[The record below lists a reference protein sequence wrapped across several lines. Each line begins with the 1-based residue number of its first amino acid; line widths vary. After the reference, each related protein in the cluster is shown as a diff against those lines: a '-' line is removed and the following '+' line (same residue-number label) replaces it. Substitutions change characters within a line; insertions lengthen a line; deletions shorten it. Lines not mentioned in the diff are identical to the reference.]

1 MGDIGRSAEQVKD
14 NTMHALDTTGLS
26 DRVFDVFAATAKRGY
41 LFLCNMKTNVSRW
54 SRRAMADFDMPGEYM
69 YDAGAIWEKRVHPDD
84 LAMYQ
89 ESIKR
94 IFDGTSMSQNLMYRA
109 KNTEG
114 KYVMCSCES
123 AVFKSKDGEIDYFA
137 GTITNYGIMDE
148 VDNVT
153 HLSSKSAFLER
164 LEEMT
169 EEDRSTTV
177 MMLVIDKLSSINTL
191 YGYRFGDEVLR
202 FFGAEL
208 QKIVGERG
216 TVYHMDTSMYGV
228 CMHDMD
234 RAQTKLLYEA
244 IRAMAYRGFDIG
256 DKHVTCRVLG
266 SAAIFGNAHGETDR
280 ITANLGYAIGQSM
293 TIYHGD
299 IVFYNMEKHKHEFGD
314 RDMIGTIYQ
323 QIMTDFSG
331 FSLYSNLVA
340 IHNRVVSAH
349 RQIENDS
356 LDEKLV
362 ALGEKITQV
371 NTYNLN
377 DMSDEEIDMLI
388 DTMDSIID
396 TYEEYL
402 TAINDIRDTENAAIL
417 TPINVSLVNDTNLTF
432 AGLSLHQKG
441 TIENVDLLE
450 TLSGFMPAQR
460 MAGLVIYRDVQNT
473 PWVLELV
480 SEDGS
485 LYELNL
491 SVKDYSED
499 GCVLTLTYDSEKDA
513 ILIG

>member
-1 MGDIGRSAEQVKD
+1 MKLIFSIKKNLCSLLLSCVMTAFALLLTACGGPSAEKIAQ
-14 NTMHALDTTGLS
+14 AQDT
-26 DRVFDVFAATAKRGY
+26 
-41 LFLCNMKTNVSRW
+41 
-54 SRRAMADFDMPGEYM
+54 
-69 YDAGAIWEKRVHPDD
+69 
-84 LAMYQ
+84 
-89 ESIKR
+89 
-94 IFDGTSMSQNLMYRA
+94 
-109 KNTEG
+109 
-114 KYVMCSCES
+114 
-123 AVFKSKDGEIDYFA
+123 
-137 GTITNYGIMDE
+137 
-148 VDNVT
+148 
-153 HLSSKSAFLER
+153 
-164 LEEMT
+164 
-169 EEDRSTTV
+169 
-177 MMLVIDKLSSINTL
+177 
-191 YGYRFGDEVLR
+191 
-202 FFGAEL
+202 
-208 QKIVGERG
+208 
-216 TVYHMDTSMYGV
+216 
-228 CMHDMD
+228 
-234 RAQTKLLYEA
+234 
-244 IRAMAYRGFDIG
+244 
-256 DKHVTCRVLG
+256 
-266 SAAIFGNAHGETDR
+266 
-280 ITANLGYAIGQSM
+280 
-293 TIYHGD
+293 
-299 IVFYNMEKHKHEFGD
+299 
-314 RDMIGTIYQ
+314 
-323 QIMTDFSG
+323 
-331 FSLYSNLVA
+331 YSNLVT

-349 RQIENDS
+349 RQIEDDS

-417 TPINVSLVNDTNLTF
+417 TPINISLINDTNLTF
-432 AGLSLHQKG
+432 VGLSLHQKG
-441 TIENVDLLE
+441 SIQNADLLE

>member
-1 MGDIGRSAEQVKD
+1 MKLIFSIKKNLYSLLLSCVMAASTLLLTACGGPSAEKIAQ
-14 NTMHALDTTGLS
+14 AQDT
-26 DRVFDVFAATAKRGY
+26 
-41 LFLCNMKTNVSRW
+41 
-54 SRRAMADFDMPGEYM
+54 
-69 YDAGAIWEKRVHPDD
+69 
-84 LAMYQ
+84 
-89 ESIKR
+89 
-94 IFDGTSMSQNLMYRA
+94 
-109 KNTEG
+109 
-114 KYVMCSCES
+114 
-123 AVFKSKDGEIDYFA
+123 
-137 GTITNYGIMDE
+137 
-148 VDNVT
+148 
-153 HLSSKSAFLER
+153 
-164 LEEMT
+164 
-169 EEDRSTTV
+169 
-177 MMLVIDKLSSINTL
+177 
-191 YGYRFGDEVLR
+191 
-202 FFGAEL
+202 
-208 QKIVGERG
+208 
-216 TVYHMDTSMYGV
+216 
-228 CMHDMD
+228 
-234 RAQTKLLYEA
+234 
-244 IRAMAYRGFDIG
+244 
-256 DKHVTCRVLG
+256 
-266 SAAIFGNAHGETDR
+266 
-280 ITANLGYAIGQSM
+280 
-293 TIYHGD
+293 
-299 IVFYNMEKHKHEFGD
+299 
-314 RDMIGTIYQ
+314 
-323 QIMTDFSG
+323 
-331 FSLYSNLVA
+331 YSNLVS

-349 RQIENDS
+349 RQIEDDS

>member
-1 MGDIGRSAEQVKD
+1 MKHIFSIKKNLYSLLLSCVMAASTLLLTACGGPSAEKIAQ
-14 NTMHALDTTGLS
+14 AQDT
-26 DRVFDVFAATAKRGY
+26 
-41 LFLCNMKTNVSRW
+41 
-54 SRRAMADFDMPGEYM
+54 
-69 YDAGAIWEKRVHPDD
+69 
-84 LAMYQ
+84 
-89 ESIKR
+89 
-94 IFDGTSMSQNLMYRA
+94 
-109 KNTEG
+109 
-114 KYVMCSCES
+114 
-123 AVFKSKDGEIDYFA
+123 
-137 GTITNYGIMDE
+137 
-148 VDNVT
+148 
-153 HLSSKSAFLER
+153 
-164 LEEMT
+164 
-169 EEDRSTTV
+169 
-177 MMLVIDKLSSINTL
+177 
-191 YGYRFGDEVLR
+191 
-202 FFGAEL
+202 
-208 QKIVGERG
+208 
-216 TVYHMDTSMYGV
+216 
-228 CMHDMD
+228 
-234 RAQTKLLYEA
+234 
-244 IRAMAYRGFDIG
+244 
-256 DKHVTCRVLG
+256 
-266 SAAIFGNAHGETDR
+266 
-280 ITANLGYAIGQSM
+280 
-293 TIYHGD
+293 
-299 IVFYNMEKHKHEFGD
+299 
-314 RDMIGTIYQ
+314 
-323 QIMTDFSG
+323 
-331 FSLYSNLVA
+331 YSNLVA

-349 RQIENDS
+349 RQIEDDS

-377 DMSDEEIDMLI
+377 DMNDEEIDMLI

-441 TIENVDLLE
+441 TIQNVDLLE

>member
-1 MGDIGRSAEQVKD
+1 MKHIFSIKKNLYSLLLSCVMAASTLLLTACGGPSAEKIAQ
-14 NTMHALDTTGLS
+14 AQDT
-26 DRVFDVFAATAKRGY
+26 
-41 LFLCNMKTNVSRW
+41 
-54 SRRAMADFDMPGEYM
+54 
-69 YDAGAIWEKRVHPDD
+69 
-84 LAMYQ
+84 
-89 ESIKR
+89 
-94 IFDGTSMSQNLMYRA
+94 
-109 KNTEG
+109 
-114 KYVMCSCES
+114 
-123 AVFKSKDGEIDYFA
+123 
-137 GTITNYGIMDE
+137 
-148 VDNVT
+148 
-153 HLSSKSAFLER
+153 
-164 LEEMT
+164 
-169 EEDRSTTV
+169 
-177 MMLVIDKLSSINTL
+177 
-191 YGYRFGDEVLR
+191 
-202 FFGAEL
+202 
-208 QKIVGERG
+208 
-216 TVYHMDTSMYGV
+216 
-228 CMHDMD
+228 
-234 RAQTKLLYEA
+234 
-244 IRAMAYRGFDIG
+244 
-256 DKHVTCRVLG
+256 
-266 SAAIFGNAHGETDR
+266 
-280 ITANLGYAIGQSM
+280 
-293 TIYHGD
+293 
-299 IVFYNMEKHKHEFGD
+299 
-314 RDMIGTIYQ
+314 
-323 QIMTDFSG
+323 
-331 FSLYSNLVA
+331 YSNLVA

-349 RQIENDS
+349 RQIEDDS

-417 TPINVSLVNDTNLTF
+417 TPINISLINDTNLTF
-432 AGLSLHQKG
+432 VGLSLHQKG
-441 TIENVDLLE
+441 TIQNADLLE

>member
-1 MGDIGRSAEQVKD
+1 MKHIFSLKKNLYSLLLSCVMAASTLLLTACGGPSAEKIAQ
-14 NTMHALDTTGLS
+14 AQDT
-26 DRVFDVFAATAKRGY
+26 
-41 LFLCNMKTNVSRW
+41 
-54 SRRAMADFDMPGEYM
+54 
-69 YDAGAIWEKRVHPDD
+69 
-84 LAMYQ
+84 
-89 ESIKR
+89 
-94 IFDGTSMSQNLMYRA
+94 
-109 KNTEG
+109 
-114 KYVMCSCES
+114 
-123 AVFKSKDGEIDYFA
+123 
-137 GTITNYGIMDE
+137 
-148 VDNVT
+148 
-153 HLSSKSAFLER
+153 
-164 LEEMT
+164 
-169 EEDRSTTV
+169 
-177 MMLVIDKLSSINTL
+177 
-191 YGYRFGDEVLR
+191 
-202 FFGAEL
+202 
-208 QKIVGERG
+208 
-216 TVYHMDTSMYGV
+216 
-228 CMHDMD
+228 
-234 RAQTKLLYEA
+234 
-244 IRAMAYRGFDIG
+244 
-256 DKHVTCRVLG
+256 
-266 SAAIFGNAHGETDR
+266 
-280 ITANLGYAIGQSM
+280 
-293 TIYHGD
+293 
-299 IVFYNMEKHKHEFGD
+299 
-314 RDMIGTIYQ
+314 
-323 QIMTDFSG
+323 
-331 FSLYSNLVA
+331 YSNLVA

>member
-1 MGDIGRSAEQVKD
+1 MKHIFSIKKNLYSLLLSCVMTAFALLLTACGGPSAEKIAQ
-14 NTMHALDTTGLS
+14 AQDT
-26 DRVFDVFAATAKRGY
+26 
-41 LFLCNMKTNVSRW
+41 
-54 SRRAMADFDMPGEYM
+54 
-69 YDAGAIWEKRVHPDD
+69 
-84 LAMYQ
+84 
-89 ESIKR
+89 
-94 IFDGTSMSQNLMYRA
+94 
-109 KNTEG
+109 
-114 KYVMCSCES
+114 
-123 AVFKSKDGEIDYFA
+123 
-137 GTITNYGIMDE
+137 
-148 VDNVT
+148 
-153 HLSSKSAFLER
+153 
-164 LEEMT
+164 
-169 EEDRSTTV
+169 
-177 MMLVIDKLSSINTL
+177 
-191 YGYRFGDEVLR
+191 
-202 FFGAEL
+202 
-208 QKIVGERG
+208 
-216 TVYHMDTSMYGV
+216 
-228 CMHDMD
+228 
-234 RAQTKLLYEA
+234 
-244 IRAMAYRGFDIG
+244 
-256 DKHVTCRVLG
+256 
-266 SAAIFGNAHGETDR
+266 
-280 ITANLGYAIGQSM
+280 
-293 TIYHGD
+293 
-299 IVFYNMEKHKHEFGD
+299 
-314 RDMIGTIYQ
+314 
-323 QIMTDFSG
+323 
-331 FSLYSNLVA
+331 YSNLVT

-349 RQIENDS
+349 RQIEDDS

-377 DMSDEEIDMLI
+377 DMNDEEIDMLI

-417 TPINVSLVNDTNLTF
+417 TPINISLINDTNLTF
-432 AGLSLHQKG
+432 VGLSLHQKG

>member
-1 MGDIGRSAEQVKD
+1 MKHIFSIKKNLYSLLLSCVMAASTLLLTACGGPSAEKIAQ
-14 NTMHALDTTGLS
+14 AQDT
-26 DRVFDVFAATAKRGY
+26 
-41 LFLCNMKTNVSRW
+41 
-54 SRRAMADFDMPGEYM
+54 
-69 YDAGAIWEKRVHPDD
+69 
-84 LAMYQ
+84 
-89 ESIKR
+89 
-94 IFDGTSMSQNLMYRA
+94 
-109 KNTEG
+109 
-114 KYVMCSCES
+114 
-123 AVFKSKDGEIDYFA
+123 
-137 GTITNYGIMDE
+137 
-148 VDNVT
+148 
-153 HLSSKSAFLER
+153 
-164 LEEMT
+164 
-169 EEDRSTTV
+169 
-177 MMLVIDKLSSINTL
+177 
-191 YGYRFGDEVLR
+191 
-202 FFGAEL
+202 
-208 QKIVGERG
+208 
-216 TVYHMDTSMYGV
+216 
-228 CMHDMD
+228 
-234 RAQTKLLYEA
+234 
-244 IRAMAYRGFDIG
+244 
-256 DKHVTCRVLG
+256 
-266 SAAIFGNAHGETDR
+266 
-280 ITANLGYAIGQSM
+280 
-293 TIYHGD
+293 
-299 IVFYNMEKHKHEFGD
+299 
-314 RDMIGTIYQ
+314 
-323 QIMTDFSG
+323 
-331 FSLYSNLVA
+331 YSNLVA

-491 SVKDYSED
+491 AVKDYSED

>member
-1 MGDIGRSAEQVKD
+1 MKHIFSIKKNLYSLLLSCVMAASTLLLTACGGPSAEKIAQ
-14 NTMHALDTTGLS
+14 AQDT
-26 DRVFDVFAATAKRGY
+26 Y
-41 LFLCNMKTNVSRW
+41 
-54 SRRAMADFDMPGEYM
+54 
-69 YDAGAIWEKRVHPDD
+69 
-84 LAMYQ
+84 
-89 ESIKR
+89 
-94 IFDGTSMSQNLMYRA
+94 
-109 KNTEG
+109 
-114 KYVMCSCES
+114 
-123 AVFKSKDGEIDYFA
+123 SK
-137 GTITNYGIMDE
+137 
-148 VDNVT
+148 
-153 HLSSKSAFLER
+153 
-164 LEEMT
+164 
-169 EEDRSTTV
+169 
-177 MMLVIDKLSSINTL
+177 
-191 YGYRFGDEVLR
+191 
-202 FFGAEL
+202 
-208 QKIVGERG
+208 
-216 TVYHMDTSMYGV
+216 
-228 CMHDMD
+228 
-234 RAQTKLLYEA
+234 
-244 IRAMAYRGFDIG
+244 
-256 DKHVTCRVLG
+256 
-266 SAAIFGNAHGETDR
+266 
-280 ITANLGYAIGQSM
+280 
-293 TIYHGD
+293 
-299 IVFYNMEKHKHEFGD
+299 
-314 RDMIGTIYQ
+314 
-323 QIMTDFSG
+323 
-331 FSLYSNLVA
+331 LVA

>member
-1 MGDIGRSAEQVKD
+1 MKHIFSIKKNLYSLLLSCVMAASTLLLTACGGPSAEKIAQ
-14 NTMHALDTTGLS
+14 AQDT
-26 DRVFDVFAATAKRGY
+26 
-41 LFLCNMKTNVSRW
+41 
-54 SRRAMADFDMPGEYM
+54 
-69 YDAGAIWEKRVHPDD
+69 
-84 LAMYQ
+84 
-89 ESIKR
+89 
-94 IFDGTSMSQNLMYRA
+94 
-109 KNTEG
+109 
-114 KYVMCSCES
+114 
-123 AVFKSKDGEIDYFA
+123 
-137 GTITNYGIMDE
+137 
-148 VDNVT
+148 
-153 HLSSKSAFLER
+153 
-164 LEEMT
+164 
-169 EEDRSTTV
+169 
-177 MMLVIDKLSSINTL
+177 
-191 YGYRFGDEVLR
+191 
-202 FFGAEL
+202 
-208 QKIVGERG
+208 
-216 TVYHMDTSMYGV
+216 
-228 CMHDMD
+228 
-234 RAQTKLLYEA
+234 
-244 IRAMAYRGFDIG
+244 
-256 DKHVTCRVLG
+256 
-266 SAAIFGNAHGETDR
+266 
-280 ITANLGYAIGQSM
+280 
-293 TIYHGD
+293 
-299 IVFYNMEKHKHEFGD
+299 
-314 RDMIGTIYQ
+314 
-323 QIMTDFSG
+323 
-331 FSLYSNLVA
+331 YSNLVA

-349 RQIENDS
+349 RQIEDDS

-417 TPINVSLVNDTNLTF
+417 TPINISLINDTNLTF

-441 TIENVDLLE
+441 TIQNADLLE

>member
-1 MGDIGRSAEQVKD
+1 MKHIFSIKKNLYSLLLSCVMAASTLLLTACGGPSAEKIAQ
-14 NTMHALDTTGLS
+14 AQDT
-26 DRVFDVFAATAKRGY
+26 
-41 LFLCNMKTNVSRW
+41 
-54 SRRAMADFDMPGEYM
+54 
-69 YDAGAIWEKRVHPDD
+69 
-84 LAMYQ
+84 
-89 ESIKR
+89 
-94 IFDGTSMSQNLMYRA
+94 
-109 KNTEG
+109 
-114 KYVMCSCES
+114 
-123 AVFKSKDGEIDYFA
+123 
-137 GTITNYGIMDE
+137 
-148 VDNVT
+148 
-153 HLSSKSAFLER
+153 
-164 LEEMT
+164 
-169 EEDRSTTV
+169 
-177 MMLVIDKLSSINTL
+177 
-191 YGYRFGDEVLR
+191 
-202 FFGAEL
+202 
-208 QKIVGERG
+208 
-216 TVYHMDTSMYGV
+216 
-228 CMHDMD
+228 
-234 RAQTKLLYEA
+234 
-244 IRAMAYRGFDIG
+244 
-256 DKHVTCRVLG
+256 
-266 SAAIFGNAHGETDR
+266 
-280 ITANLGYAIGQSM
+280 
-293 TIYHGD
+293 
-299 IVFYNMEKHKHEFGD
+299 
-314 RDMIGTIYQ
+314 
-323 QIMTDFSG
+323 
-331 FSLYSNLVA
+331 YSNLVA

-377 DMSDEEIDMLI
+377 DMNDEEIDMLI

-417 TPINVSLVNDTNLTF
+417 TPINISLINDTNLTF
-432 AGLSLHQKG
+432 VGLSLHQKG
-441 TIENVDLLE
+441 TIQNADLLE

>member
-1 MGDIGRSAEQVKD
+1 MKHIFSIKKNLYSLLLSCVMAASTLLLTACGGPSAEKIAQ
-14 NTMHALDTTGLS
+14 AQDT
-26 DRVFDVFAATAKRGY
+26 
-41 LFLCNMKTNVSRW
+41 
-54 SRRAMADFDMPGEYM
+54 
-69 YDAGAIWEKRVHPDD
+69 
-84 LAMYQ
+84 
-89 ESIKR
+89 
-94 IFDGTSMSQNLMYRA
+94 
-109 KNTEG
+109 
-114 KYVMCSCES
+114 
-123 AVFKSKDGEIDYFA
+123 
-137 GTITNYGIMDE
+137 
-148 VDNVT
+148 
-153 HLSSKSAFLER
+153 
-164 LEEMT
+164 
-169 EEDRSTTV
+169 
-177 MMLVIDKLSSINTL
+177 
-191 YGYRFGDEVLR
+191 
-202 FFGAEL
+202 
-208 QKIVGERG
+208 
-216 TVYHMDTSMYGV
+216 
-228 CMHDMD
+228 
-234 RAQTKLLYEA
+234 
-244 IRAMAYRGFDIG
+244 
-256 DKHVTCRVLG
+256 
-266 SAAIFGNAHGETDR
+266 
-280 ITANLGYAIGQSM
+280 
-293 TIYHGD
+293 
-299 IVFYNMEKHKHEFGD
+299 
-314 RDMIGTIYQ
+314 
-323 QIMTDFSG
+323 
-331 FSLYSNLVA
+331 YSNLVA

-349 RQIENDS
+349 RQIEDDS

>member
-1 MGDIGRSAEQVKD
+1 MKLIFSIKKNLCSLLLSCVMTAFALLLTACGGPSAEKIAQ
-14 NTMHALDTTGLS
+14 AQDT
-26 DRVFDVFAATAKRGY
+26 
-41 LFLCNMKTNVSRW
+41 
-54 SRRAMADFDMPGEYM
+54 
-69 YDAGAIWEKRVHPDD
+69 
-84 LAMYQ
+84 
-89 ESIKR
+89 
-94 IFDGTSMSQNLMYRA
+94 
-109 KNTEG
+109 
-114 KYVMCSCES
+114 
-123 AVFKSKDGEIDYFA
+123 
-137 GTITNYGIMDE
+137 
-148 VDNVT
+148 
-153 HLSSKSAFLER
+153 
-164 LEEMT
+164 
-169 EEDRSTTV
+169 
-177 MMLVIDKLSSINTL
+177 
-191 YGYRFGDEVLR
+191 
-202 FFGAEL
+202 
-208 QKIVGERG
+208 
-216 TVYHMDTSMYGV
+216 
-228 CMHDMD
+228 
-234 RAQTKLLYEA
+234 
-244 IRAMAYRGFDIG
+244 
-256 DKHVTCRVLG
+256 
-266 SAAIFGNAHGETDR
+266 
-280 ITANLGYAIGQSM
+280 
-293 TIYHGD
+293 
-299 IVFYNMEKHKHEFGD
+299 
-314 RDMIGTIYQ
+314 
-323 QIMTDFSG
+323 
-331 FSLYSNLVA
+331 YSNLVS

-349 RQIENDS
+349 RQIEDDS

-417 TPINVSLVNDTNLTF
+417 TPINISLINDTNLTF
-432 AGLSLHQKG
+432 VGLSLHQKG
-441 TIENVDLLE
+441 SIQNADLLE

>member
-1 MGDIGRSAEQVKD
+1 MKHIFSIKKNLYSLLLSCVMVASTLLLTACGGPSAEKIAQ
-14 NTMHALDTTGLS
+14 AQDT
-26 DRVFDVFAATAKRGY
+26 
-41 LFLCNMKTNVSRW
+41 
-54 SRRAMADFDMPGEYM
+54 
-69 YDAGAIWEKRVHPDD
+69 
-84 LAMYQ
+84 
-89 ESIKR
+89 
-94 IFDGTSMSQNLMYRA
+94 
-109 KNTEG
+109 
-114 KYVMCSCES
+114 
-123 AVFKSKDGEIDYFA
+123 
-137 GTITNYGIMDE
+137 
-148 VDNVT
+148 
-153 HLSSKSAFLER
+153 
-164 LEEMT
+164 
-169 EEDRSTTV
+169 
-177 MMLVIDKLSSINTL
+177 
-191 YGYRFGDEVLR
+191 
-202 FFGAEL
+202 
-208 QKIVGERG
+208 
-216 TVYHMDTSMYGV
+216 
-228 CMHDMD
+228 
-234 RAQTKLLYEA
+234 
-244 IRAMAYRGFDIG
+244 
-256 DKHVTCRVLG
+256 
-266 SAAIFGNAHGETDR
+266 
-280 ITANLGYAIGQSM
+280 
-293 TIYHGD
+293 
-299 IVFYNMEKHKHEFGD
+299 
-314 RDMIGTIYQ
+314 
-323 QIMTDFSG
+323 
-331 FSLYSNLVA
+331 YSNLVA

-377 DMSDEEIDMLI
+377 DMNDEEIDMLI

>member
-1 MGDIGRSAEQVKD
+1 MKHIFSIKKNLYSLLLSCVMAASTLLLTACGGPSAEKIAQ
-14 NTMHALDTTGLS
+14 AQDT
-26 DRVFDVFAATAKRGY
+26 
-41 LFLCNMKTNVSRW
+41 
-54 SRRAMADFDMPGEYM
+54 
-69 YDAGAIWEKRVHPDD
+69 
-84 LAMYQ
+84 
-89 ESIKR
+89 
-94 IFDGTSMSQNLMYRA
+94 
-109 KNTEG
+109 
-114 KYVMCSCES
+114 
-123 AVFKSKDGEIDYFA
+123 
-137 GTITNYGIMDE
+137 
-148 VDNVT
+148 
-153 HLSSKSAFLER
+153 
-164 LEEMT
+164 
-169 EEDRSTTV
+169 
-177 MMLVIDKLSSINTL
+177 
-191 YGYRFGDEVLR
+191 
-202 FFGAEL
+202 
-208 QKIVGERG
+208 
-216 TVYHMDTSMYGV
+216 
-228 CMHDMD
+228 
-234 RAQTKLLYEA
+234 
-244 IRAMAYRGFDIG
+244 
-256 DKHVTCRVLG
+256 
-266 SAAIFGNAHGETDR
+266 
-280 ITANLGYAIGQSM
+280 
-293 TIYHGD
+293 
-299 IVFYNMEKHKHEFGD
+299 
-314 RDMIGTIYQ
+314 
-323 QIMTDFSG
+323 
-331 FSLYSNLVA
+331 YSNLVS

-349 RQIENDS
+349 RQIEDDS

-377 DMSDEEIDMLI
+377 DMNDEEIDMLI

-417 TPINVSLVNDTNLTF
+417 TPINISLINDTNLTF
-432 AGLSLHQKG
+432 VGLSLHQKG

>member
-1 MGDIGRSAEQVKD
+1 MKHIFSIKKNLYSLLLSCVMAASTLLLTACGGPSAEKIAQ
-14 NTMHALDTTGLS
+14 AQDT
-26 DRVFDVFAATAKRGY
+26 
-41 LFLCNMKTNVSRW
+41 
-54 SRRAMADFDMPGEYM
+54 
-69 YDAGAIWEKRVHPDD
+69 
-84 LAMYQ
+84 
-89 ESIKR
+89 
-94 IFDGTSMSQNLMYRA
+94 
-109 KNTEG
+109 
-114 KYVMCSCES
+114 
-123 AVFKSKDGEIDYFA
+123 
-137 GTITNYGIMDE
+137 
-148 VDNVT
+148 
-153 HLSSKSAFLER
+153 
-164 LEEMT
+164 
-169 EEDRSTTV
+169 
-177 MMLVIDKLSSINTL
+177 
-191 YGYRFGDEVLR
+191 
-202 FFGAEL
+202 
-208 QKIVGERG
+208 
-216 TVYHMDTSMYGV
+216 
-228 CMHDMD
+228 
-234 RAQTKLLYEA
+234 
-244 IRAMAYRGFDIG
+244 
-256 DKHVTCRVLG
+256 
-266 SAAIFGNAHGETDR
+266 
-280 ITANLGYAIGQSM
+280 
-293 TIYHGD
+293 
-299 IVFYNMEKHKHEFGD
+299 
-314 RDMIGTIYQ
+314 
-323 QIMTDFSG
+323 
-331 FSLYSNLVA
+331 YSNLVA

-417 TPINVSLVNDTNLTF
+417 TPINISLINDTNLTF
-432 AGLSLHQKG
+432 VGLSLHQKG
-441 TIENVDLLE
+441 SIQNADLLE

>member
-1 MGDIGRSAEQVKD
+1 MKLIFSIKKNLCSLLLSCVMTAFALLLTACGGPSAEKIAQ
-14 NTMHALDTTGLS
+14 AQDT
-26 DRVFDVFAATAKRGY
+26 
-41 LFLCNMKTNVSRW
+41 
-54 SRRAMADFDMPGEYM
+54 
-69 YDAGAIWEKRVHPDD
+69 
-84 LAMYQ
+84 
-89 ESIKR
+89 
-94 IFDGTSMSQNLMYRA
+94 
-109 KNTEG
+109 
-114 KYVMCSCES
+114 
-123 AVFKSKDGEIDYFA
+123 
-137 GTITNYGIMDE
+137 
-148 VDNVT
+148 
-153 HLSSKSAFLER
+153 
-164 LEEMT
+164 
-169 EEDRSTTV
+169 
-177 MMLVIDKLSSINTL
+177 
-191 YGYRFGDEVLR
+191 
-202 FFGAEL
+202 
-208 QKIVGERG
+208 
-216 TVYHMDTSMYGV
+216 
-228 CMHDMD
+228 
-234 RAQTKLLYEA
+234 
-244 IRAMAYRGFDIG
+244 
-256 DKHVTCRVLG
+256 
-266 SAAIFGNAHGETDR
+266 
-280 ITANLGYAIGQSM
+280 
-293 TIYHGD
+293 
-299 IVFYNMEKHKHEFGD
+299 
-314 RDMIGTIYQ
+314 
-323 QIMTDFSG
+323 
-331 FSLYSNLVA
+331 YSNLVS

-349 RQIENDS
+349 RQIEDDS

-377 DMSDEEIDMLI
+377 DMNDEEIDMLI

-417 TPINVSLVNDTNLTF
+417 TPINISLINDTNLTF
-432 AGLSLHQKG
+432 VGLSLHQKG

>member
-1 MGDIGRSAEQVKD
+1 MKHIFSIKKNLYSLFLSCVMAASTLLLTACGGPSAEKIAQ
-14 NTMHALDTTGLS
+14 AQDT
-26 DRVFDVFAATAKRGY
+26 
-41 LFLCNMKTNVSRW
+41 
-54 SRRAMADFDMPGEYM
+54 
-69 YDAGAIWEKRVHPDD
+69 
-84 LAMYQ
+84 
-89 ESIKR
+89 
-94 IFDGTSMSQNLMYRA
+94 
-109 KNTEG
+109 
-114 KYVMCSCES
+114 
-123 AVFKSKDGEIDYFA
+123 
-137 GTITNYGIMDE
+137 
-148 VDNVT
+148 
-153 HLSSKSAFLER
+153 
-164 LEEMT
+164 
-169 EEDRSTTV
+169 
-177 MMLVIDKLSSINTL
+177 
-191 YGYRFGDEVLR
+191 
-202 FFGAEL
+202 
-208 QKIVGERG
+208 
-216 TVYHMDTSMYGV
+216 
-228 CMHDMD
+228 
-234 RAQTKLLYEA
+234 
-244 IRAMAYRGFDIG
+244 
-256 DKHVTCRVLG
+256 
-266 SAAIFGNAHGETDR
+266 
-280 ITANLGYAIGQSM
+280 
-293 TIYHGD
+293 
-299 IVFYNMEKHKHEFGD
+299 
-314 RDMIGTIYQ
+314 
-323 QIMTDFSG
+323 
-331 FSLYSNLVA
+331 YSNLVA

>member
-1 MGDIGRSAEQVKD
+1 MKLIFSIKKNLCSLLLSCVMTAFALLLTACGGPSAEKIAQ
-14 NTMHALDTTGLS
+14 AQDT
-26 DRVFDVFAATAKRGY
+26 
-41 LFLCNMKTNVSRW
+41 
-54 SRRAMADFDMPGEYM
+54 
-69 YDAGAIWEKRVHPDD
+69 
-84 LAMYQ
+84 
-89 ESIKR
+89 
-94 IFDGTSMSQNLMYRA
+94 
-109 KNTEG
+109 
-114 KYVMCSCES
+114 
-123 AVFKSKDGEIDYFA
+123 
-137 GTITNYGIMDE
+137 
-148 VDNVT
+148 
-153 HLSSKSAFLER
+153 
-164 LEEMT
+164 
-169 EEDRSTTV
+169 
-177 MMLVIDKLSSINTL
+177 
-191 YGYRFGDEVLR
+191 
-202 FFGAEL
+202 
-208 QKIVGERG
+208 
-216 TVYHMDTSMYGV
+216 
-228 CMHDMD
+228 
-234 RAQTKLLYEA
+234 
-244 IRAMAYRGFDIG
+244 
-256 DKHVTCRVLG
+256 
-266 SAAIFGNAHGETDR
+266 
-280 ITANLGYAIGQSM
+280 
-293 TIYHGD
+293 
-299 IVFYNMEKHKHEFGD
+299 
-314 RDMIGTIYQ
+314 
-323 QIMTDFSG
+323 
-331 FSLYSNLVA
+331 YSNLVA

-349 RQIENDS
+349 RQIEDDS

-377 DMSDEEIDMLI
+377 DMNDEEIDMLI

>member
-1 MGDIGRSAEQVKD
+1 MKHIFSIKKNLYSLLLSCVMAASTLLLTACGGPSAEKVAQ
-14 NTMHALDTTGLS
+14 AQDT
-26 DRVFDVFAATAKRGY
+26 
-41 LFLCNMKTNVSRW
+41 
-54 SRRAMADFDMPGEYM
+54 
-69 YDAGAIWEKRVHPDD
+69 
-84 LAMYQ
+84 
-89 ESIKR
+89 
-94 IFDGTSMSQNLMYRA
+94 
-109 KNTEG
+109 
-114 KYVMCSCES
+114 
-123 AVFKSKDGEIDYFA
+123 
-137 GTITNYGIMDE
+137 
-148 VDNVT
+148 
-153 HLSSKSAFLER
+153 
-164 LEEMT
+164 
-169 EEDRSTTV
+169 
-177 MMLVIDKLSSINTL
+177 
-191 YGYRFGDEVLR
+191 
-202 FFGAEL
+202 
-208 QKIVGERG
+208 
-216 TVYHMDTSMYGV
+216 
-228 CMHDMD
+228 
-234 RAQTKLLYEA
+234 
-244 IRAMAYRGFDIG
+244 
-256 DKHVTCRVLG
+256 
-266 SAAIFGNAHGETDR
+266 
-280 ITANLGYAIGQSM
+280 
-293 TIYHGD
+293 
-299 IVFYNMEKHKHEFGD
+299 
-314 RDMIGTIYQ
+314 
-323 QIMTDFSG
+323 
-331 FSLYSNLVA
+331 YSNLVA

-377 DMSDEEIDMLI
+377 DMNDEEIDMLI

>member
-1 MGDIGRSAEQVKD
+1 MKLIFSIKKNFYSLLLSCVMAASTLLLTACGGPSAEKIAQ
-14 NTMHALDTTGLS
+14 AQDT
-26 DRVFDVFAATAKRGY
+26 
-41 LFLCNMKTNVSRW
+41 
-54 SRRAMADFDMPGEYM
+54 
-69 YDAGAIWEKRVHPDD
+69 
-84 LAMYQ
+84 
-89 ESIKR
+89 
-94 IFDGTSMSQNLMYRA
+94 
-109 KNTEG
+109 
-114 KYVMCSCES
+114 
-123 AVFKSKDGEIDYFA
+123 
-137 GTITNYGIMDE
+137 
-148 VDNVT
+148 
-153 HLSSKSAFLER
+153 
-164 LEEMT
+164 
-169 EEDRSTTV
+169 
-177 MMLVIDKLSSINTL
+177 
-191 YGYRFGDEVLR
+191 
-202 FFGAEL
+202 
-208 QKIVGERG
+208 
-216 TVYHMDTSMYGV
+216 
-228 CMHDMD
+228 
-234 RAQTKLLYEA
+234 
-244 IRAMAYRGFDIG
+244 
-256 DKHVTCRVLG
+256 
-266 SAAIFGNAHGETDR
+266 
-280 ITANLGYAIGQSM
+280 
-293 TIYHGD
+293 
-299 IVFYNMEKHKHEFGD
+299 
-314 RDMIGTIYQ
+314 
-323 QIMTDFSG
+323 
-331 FSLYSNLVA
+331 YSNLVA

-349 RQIENDS
+349 RQIEDDS

-417 TPINVSLVNDTNLTF
+417 TPINISLINDTNLTF
-432 AGLSLHQKG
+432 VGLSLHQKG
-441 TIENVDLLE
+441 TIQNADLLE